1 MKFLPKLTLHEYIA
15 IVATIAGLIL
25 AYQANKL
32 SETQLKLSKSQ
43 SKLAELQARALEFKL
58 SPYLLMKMNPED
70 EAKEKGTWAEI
81 SNEGGIALNLIID
94 SRVVVSVE
102 CYKKNTM
109 FDGINLSAPYDWTTQ
124 HYWRYKFDILRKN
137 EKYLFSAFGDL
148 MLKTDIQNLRKNLK
162 ERKHKNFKLDLNS
175 VSVVYQVKYT
185 DTIQQEHTDYFD
197 AVYSEQ
203 FNAYIPYKV
212 KKELIKKY
220 EELFITDQ
228 FINFINADSD
238 KNILKKCSNIVPW
251 SGTYK

>member
-102 CYKKNTM
+102 CYKK
-109 FDGINLSAPYDWTTQ
+109 
-124 HYWRYKFDILRKN
+124 
-137 EKYLFSAFGDL
+137 
-148 MLKTDIQNLRKNLK
+148 K
-162 ERKHKNFKLDLNS
+162 ERVKVPIHCDLPHHLHKHHNR
-175 VSVVYQVKYT
+175 
-185 DTIQQEHTDYFD
+185 HC
-197 AVYSEQ
+197 YSPE
-203 FNAYIPYKV
+203 NTCTSP
-212 KKELIKKY
+212 
-220 EELFITDQ
+220 T
-228 FINFINADSD
+228 NTSTG
-238 KNILKKCSNIVPW
+238 P
-251 SGTYK
+251 